1 MAFALFNRYRA
12 DRLHRQ
18 AQACSR
24 AGDEDAALALYAK
37 CVALDPDYASAF
49 YNMGLIHKYRGEWE
63 QSFAFNTMAYELSPG
78 DEASRWNLAITATAL
93 RRWSVAR
100 RAWRD
105 NGLDVPDGE
114 GPIMMELGL
123 TPVRLHPESS
133 GEVVWAQRID
143 PVRARIISIPF
154 PESGF
159 RLHDVVL
166 HDGAAVGARV
176 VDGREYPVF
185 NVLELFESSDLS
197 TYVLEL
203 RASTADRIASLERVA
218 NDVGVTMEDWT
229 ANVRSLCRQ
238 CSEGIP
244 HDTHDHLPDPTW
256 QVERR
261 IGLAASEQSQL
272 DAVVE
277 ACSTIDGLVL
287 GQLTVAGEQGAE
299 RTFS

>member
-1 MAFALFNRYRA
+1 MVVALFNRYRA

-37 CVALDPDYASAF
+37 CVVLDPGYASAF
-49 YNMGLIHKYRGEWE
+49 YNIGLIHKYRGDWE
-63 QSFAFNTMAYELSPG
+63 QSFAFNARAYELSPG
-78 DEASRWNLAITATAL
+78 DEASRWNLAIAATAL

-105 NGLDVPDGE
+105 NGLYVPDGE
-114 GPIMMELGL
+114 GPITMELGR
-123 TPVRLHPESS
+123 TPVRLHPEGS

-159 RLHDVVL
+159 RLDDVVL

-185 NVLELFESSDLS
+185 NVLELFESSGLS

-203 RASTADRIASLERVA
+203 QASTPDQCASLEQLA
-218 NDVGVTMEDWT
+218 SDAGVIMEDWT
-229 ANVRSLCRQ
+229 GNVRSLCRQ
-238 CSEGIP
+238 CSEGTP
-244 HDTHDHLPDPTW
+244 HDTHGHSPEPTW
-256 QVERR
+256 QVERS
-261 IGLAASEQSQL
+261 IGLAARERSQI
-272 DAVVE
+272 DAFVE
-277 ACSTIDGLVL
+277 ACSAMDGLVPT
-287 GQLTVAGEQGAE
+287 QVTMAI
-299 RTFS
+299 

>member
-1 MAFALFNRYRA
+1 MVVALFNRYRA

-37 CVALDPDYASAF
+37 CVVLDPGYAGAF

-63 QSFAFNTMAYELSPG
+63 QSFASNARAYELSPG
-78 DEASRWNLAITATAL
+78 DEASRWNLAIAATAL

-105 NGLDVPDGE
+105 NGLDVPGGE
-114 GPIMMELGL
+114 GPITMDLGM
-123 TPVRLHPESS
+123 TPVRLHPEGS

-159 RLHDVVL
+159 RLGDVVL
-166 HDGAAVGARV
+166 HDGAAAGARV

-185 NVLELFESSDLS
+185 NVLELFESSGS
-197 TYVLEL
+197 CTYVLEL
-203 RASTADRIASLERVA
+203 RASTADRVASLERVA
-218 NDVGVTMEDWT
+218 NDVGITMEDWT
-229 ANVRSLCRQ
+229 ADVRSLCRQ

-244 HDTHDHLPDPTW
+244 HDTHDHLPEPTW
-256 QVERR
+256 QVERS
-261 IGLAASEQSQL
+261 IGLAAVDRSQI
-272 DAVVE
+272 DALVE

-287 GQLTVAGEQGAE
+287 GQLTLAGK
-299 RTFS
+299 

>member
-1 MAFALFNRYRA
+1 MVVALFNRYRA

-49 YNMGLIHKYRGEWE
+49 YNIGLIHKYRGEWE
-63 QSFAFNTMAYELSPG
+63 QSFAFNARAYELSPG
-78 DEASRWNLAITATAL
+78 DEASRWNLAIAATAL

-105 NGLDVPDGE
+105 NGLNVPDGE
-114 GPIMMELGL
+114 GPITMKLGM
-123 TPVRLHPESS
+123 TPVRLHPEGS

-185 NVLELFESSDLS
+185 NVLELFESSGLS

-203 RASTADRIASLERVA
+203 RASTAERIASLEQVA
-218 NDVGVTMEDWT
+218 SDVGVTMEDWT

-238 CSEGIP
+238 CSEGTP

-261 IGLAASEQSQL
+261 IGLAAVGRSQI
-272 DAVVE
+272 DALVE
-277 ACSTIDGLVL
+277 ACSTLDGLVL
-287 GQLTVAGEQGAE
+287 GQLTVAGRQGAE
-299 RTFS
+299 GTFP

>member
-1 MAFALFNRYRA
+1 VVVALFNRYRA

-37 CVALDPDYASAF
+37 CVVLDPGYAGAF

-63 QSFAFNTMAYELSPG
+63 QSFASNARAYELSPG
-78 DEASRWNLAITATAL
+78 DEASRWNLAIAATAL

-105 NGLDVPDGE
+105 NGLDVPGGE
-114 GPIMMELGL
+114 GPITMDLGM
-123 TPVRLHPESS
+123 TPVRLHPEGS

-159 RLHDVVL
+159 RLGDVVL
-166 HDGAAVGARV
+166 HDGAAAGARV

-185 NVLELFESSDLS
+185 NVLELFESSGS
-197 TYVLEL
+197 CTYVLEL
-203 RASTADRIASLERVA
+203 RASTADRVASLERVA
-218 NDVGVTMEDWT
+218 NDVGITMEDWT
-229 ANVRSLCRQ
+229 ADVRSLCRQ

-244 HDTHDHLPDPTW
+244 HDTHDHLPEPTW
-256 QVERR
+256 QVERS
-261 IGLAASEQSQL
+261 IGLAAVDRSQI
-272 DAVVE
+272 DALVE

-287 GQLTVAGEQGAE
+287 GQLTLAGK
-299 RTFS
+299 

>member
-1 MAFALFNRYRA
+1 MFVALFNRFRA
-12 DRLHRQ
+12 EYLHRR
-18 AQACSR
+18 ALARSN
-24 AGDEDAALALYAK
+24 AGDTDAALALYAG
-37 CVALDPDYASAF
+37 CVALDPGRSESL

-63 QSFAFNTMAYELSPG
+63 QSFAFNARAHELSPE
-78 DEASRWNLAITATAL
+78 DEASCWNLAIAATAL

-105 NGLDVPDGE
+105 NGLDVPDGQ
-114 GPIMMELGL
+114 GPITMELGL
-123 TPVRLHPESS
+123 APVRLHPEGR

-159 RLHDVVL
+159 RLGDVVL
-166 HDGAAVGARV
+166 HDGAPVGARV
-176 VDGREYPVF
+176 VDGRECPVF
-185 NVLELFESSDLS
+185 NVLELFESSGLS

-203 RASTADRIASLERVA
+203 RASTADQIASLERVA
-218 NDVGVTMEDWT
+218 NDAGVTMEDWT

-238 CSEGIP
+238 CSEGTP
-244 HDTHDHLPDPTW
+244 HDIHQNSPDPTW

-261 IGLAASEQSQL
+261 IGLAAVERSQI
-272 DAVVE
+272 DALVE
-277 ACSTIDGLVL
+277 ACSTIDGLAL
-287 GQLTVAGEQGAE
+287 GQLTVAGELGAE